1 MTEHAVA
8 LGAGEGETVWFL
20 RNRTTVKI
28 GGEQTGGAYGLVE
41 SLVPAGWSPPL
52 HLHRYEDEAFYV
64 LEGELTFRCGDE
76 TFAAG
81 PGSYLFLPRNVPH
94 TFVVE
99 GDEPAR
105 LLTFISPG
113 GGERFF
119 VEVGRPAESDGMPP
133 AGPIDVDHL
142 KRTGEKFGNDIVG
155 PPMEPT
161 RRAA

>member
-1 MTEHAVA
+1 MTLRINILLNTQQSNDVVGIIELAVPSRWD
-8 LGAGEGETVWFL
+8 G
-20 RNRTTVKI
+20 
-28 GGEQTGGAYGLVE
+28 
-41 SLVPAGWSPPL
+41 PPL
-52 HLHRYEDEAFYV
+52 HHHDFDEAFYV